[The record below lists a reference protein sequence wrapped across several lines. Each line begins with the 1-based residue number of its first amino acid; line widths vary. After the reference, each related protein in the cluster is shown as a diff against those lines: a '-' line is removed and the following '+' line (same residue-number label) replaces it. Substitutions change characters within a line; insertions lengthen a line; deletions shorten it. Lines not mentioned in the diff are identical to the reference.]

1 MLSIHCKQGSTKYI
15 SLSLE
20 SGFLTFSCGGR
31 ACANQGGY
39 GLLLFL
45 HLDGLLLLL
54 RLDGLLLLLL
64 DGLLLRPD
72 DRSSE
77 ALTPIWTEGRGSQ
90 SDQDELREIKINV
103 PFCLFGDVW
112 RKC

>member
-54 RLDGLLLLLL
+54 LL

-72 DRSSE
+72 DRRSE
-77 ALTPIWTEGRGSQ
+77 ALTPIWTEGQGSP
-90 SDQDELREIKINV
+90 SDQDELREI
-103 PFCLFGDVW
+103 
-112 RKC
+112 

>member
-45 HLDGLLLLL
+45 H
-54 RLDGLLLLLL
+54 LDGLLLLLL

-103 PFCLFGDVW
+103 PFCLFGDVY

>member
-1 MLSIHCKQGSTKYI
+1 MPIRELD
-15 SLSLE
+15 
-20 SGFLTFSCGGR
+20 
-31 ACANQGGY
+31 

-72 DRSSE
+72 DRRSE
-77 ALTPIWTEGRGSQ
+77 ALTPIWTEGQGSP
-90 SDQDELREIKINV
+90 SDQDELREI
-103 PFCLFGDVW
+103 
-112 RKC
+112 

>member
-1 MLSIHCKQGSTKYI
+1 MPIRELD
-15 SLSLE
+15 
-20 SGFLTFSCGGR
+20 
-31 ACANQGGY
+31 

-72 DRSSE
+72 GRRSE
-77 ALTPIWTEGRGSQ
+77 ALTPIWTEGRGSP

-103 PFCLFGDVW
+103 PFCLFGDVY